1 MLSFHNNLYNITGF
15 LYYTK
20 SDGVCGL
27 VNLTPER
34 SDTRLIAMRR
44 GLRRGIPIVKL
55 KIRQQTA
62 SGLRSYNNY
71 PRKYTAPAI
80 VCWGTMPYACPPYNP
95 SVTLAYRSYS
105 VCESHLYQHWTRI
118 ALNLESCVFVT
129 SFIRENKSLQDW
141 ARSME
146 LEPATQSNRRV
157 FETGLW
163 PFSFHTENY
172 KNIIFPR
179 SLPLRPQLS
188 GLGRVTAY
196 LIIYTNL
203 FI

>member
-20 SDGVCGL
+20 SDGRMSSGEFD
-27 VNLTPER
+27 TWTSR
-34 SDTRLIAMRR
+34 YISDSNVAWPQTGA
-44 GLRRGIPIVKL
+44 L

-62 SGLRSYNNY
+62 SGFRPYGNY
-71 PRKYTAPAI
+71 PREYIAPAI

-95 SVTLAYRSYS
+95 SATLAYRSYS
-105 VCESHLYQHWTRI
+105 VSESHLYQHWTCI
-118 ALNLESCVFVT
+118 ALNLESCLFVT
-129 SFIRENKSLQDW
+129 SFIRENNSLQDW

-188 GLGRVTAY
+188 GLVRVTAY